1 MAYLYLIYGAAFMGL
16 GLVLLLQSRLPV
28 GVLPHRQLRLLAS
41 FGWLHGLHE
50 WLEMAAII
58 QNRINGGI
66 EEQPWL
72 EALAAFAL
80 ATSFATLAQFG
91 VEWFVREKRLPPFSA
106 AVPIGALVIWAY
118 VFCAGAPGILH
129 GPAPLP
135 TAEVTARWIFGLPA
149 GLIAAAAL
157 YRLAKVSHEP
167 GREDFS
173 RKLYWSAFAL
183 AAYAIVGGAMAIP
196 EPLEPVGFPPFGDG
210 AVPVVLT
217 IRAACAIAVGAL
229 ISLTLVIE
237 TSRLTAQVAQQ
248 QLHEEFLGVVAH
260 DLRSWLNTI
269 SLGAAVL
276 EAGGERQER
285 EGRAV
290 RNIRSATTMM
300 ARFVDDMLDAN
311 LVQTR
316 QLTLRREPAD
326 LPKVVRQIID
336 QASALTEG
344 HAVKLVTS
352 ASPGP
357 LELDAQRLGQIL
369 MNLLSNAAKYSAA
382 GADILVEVVEQA
394 EEVTVSVTSYGA
406 GIDASEA
413 PRLFERFYRGARGG
427 PKRGAGLGL
436 GLYIVEGLVTAH
448 GGRVWVESEAE
459 KYATFRFTLPRRAP
473 R

>member
-1 MAYLYLIYGAAFMGL
+1 MIYLYLLYGAAFIGL
-16 GLVLLLQSRLPV
+16 GAVLLLQSRLPV
-28 GVLPHRQLRLLAS
+28 VVLPHRQLWLLAS
-41 FGWLHGLHE
+41 FGCLHGLHE

-58 QNRINGGI
+58 ERRINGADGT
-66 EEQPWL
+66 PWL

-80 ATSFATLAQFG
+80 AASFATLAQFG
-91 VEWFVREKRLPPFSA
+91 IEWFVREGRLPRFSP
-106 AVPIGALVIWAY
+106 AVPIAALVIWAY
-118 VFCAGAPGILH
+118 VFCAAAPGFLH
-129 GPAPLP
+129 VPAPLP
-135 TAEVTARWIFGLPA
+135 TAELTARWIFGLPA

-157 YRLAKVSHEP
+157 YRIAKESREA
-167 GREDFS
+167 GREGFR
-173 RKLYWSAFAL
+173 RKLYWSAGAL
-183 AAYAIVGGAMAIP
+183 AVYALVGGAMAIP
-196 EPLEPVGFPPFGDG
+196 EPLEPVGFPPIGDG
-210 AVPVVLT
+210 MILIVLAM
-217 IRAACAIAVGAL
+217 RAACAIAVGVLLSLAL
-229 ISLTLVIE
+229 VVE
-237 TSRLTAQVAQQ
+237 ASRLTAQLE
-248 QLHEEFLGVVAH
+248 LHEEFLGVVAH

-382 GADILVEVVEQA
+382 GADILVEIVEQA
-394 EEVTVSVTSYGA
+394 DEATVSVTSYGA
-406 GIDASEA
+406 GIAASEA

-448 GGRVWVESEAE
+448 GGRIWVESEVE
-459 KYATFRFTLPRRAP
+459 KYATFRFTLPRHAP